1 MIVKCVRENYNGEK
15 KHPNLEI
22 GKEYCIFHIFINK
35 ERGNTVVLLA
45 DSDYIGDIG
54 SYPLGFFEMTDSS
67 IPDGW
72 QLQGDIVSGNFSIS
86 PLEFTDNIWNSFFE
100 DGDLE
105 AEKIFTEV
113 YQKIKAFHNFKD
125 EEDIKKM
132 YNRGIHEK
140 TATILEDG
148 WVMCPECFNAMKADP
163 NIGEIICDNIY
174 CQTKLNNPY
183 AKPYPKDDSSSLIC

>member
-125 EEDIKKM
+125 ED
-132 YNRGIHEK
+132 EK
-140 TATILEDG
+140 NSTL
-148 WVMCPECFNAMKADP
+148 
-163 NIGEIICDNIY
+163 
-174 CQTKLNNPY
+174 CQDFDWYGTRSYLGSFELRVGPHRLH
-183 AKPYPKDDSSSLIC
+183 A